1 MRVRSEHNW
10 QQNSERQRLLYG
22 LILILFL
29 AVGSA
34 QAWGDETYSM
44 EPIRPGASAHFSQ
57 SLVDT
62 LRPQGFRVSG
72 DSDGVK
78 TAICE
83 IFFARAIATQDGALG
98 SGVLYG
104 RVKPGTL
111 VGVIHFLIVER
122 YVRDYRSQTLRP
134 GYYTMR
140 YAAMPE
146 GANGSDLDFVL
157 LSPLSSDRNPAQV
170 LPLNELVRRGRLASR
185 TKRPAM
191 MSLVEVDPDQN
202 FPSLITDDEGTSVLQ
217 LKLRVKSAKARKGD
231 PLPELPLALVVV
243 TFIPEDLGD

>member
-1 MRVRSEHNW
+1 MSERIW
-10 QQNSERQRLLYG
+10 QEKSKRQRLLSG
-22 LILILFL
+22 LILILFFT
-29 AVGSA
+29 AGSA
-34 QAWGDETYSM
+34 RARGDETYSM
-44 EPIRPGASAHFSQ
+44 EPIRLGAAAHFPR

-72 DSDGVK
+72 NSDGVK
-78 TAICE
+78 TTICE
-83 IFFARAIATQDGALG
+83 IFWARAVATQDVAPG
-98 SGVLYG
+98 SRVLYG
-104 RVKPGTL
+104 GIKPGAL

-122 YVRDYRSQTLRP
+122 YIRDYRSQTLRP

-146 GANGSDLDFVL
+146 GAAGSDLDFVL
-157 LSPLSSDRNPAQV
+157 LSPLNSDRNPAQV
-170 LPLNELVRRGRLASR
+170 LPLNELVRHGRLASR

-191 MSLVEVDPDQN
+191 MSLAEIDPDQN

-217 LKLRVKSAKARKGD
+217 LKLRVKSAKTRTSD
-231 PLPELPLALVVV
+231 PLAELPLALVVV